1 VFSSRFWMRL
11 LLAAAVLALGSVN
24 HAIAKPT
31 AWLAYANPSDEELVL
46 PEFPRQTADAWLNS
60 PPLKA
65 KQLRGKV
72 VLLEV
77 YTTD

>member
-11 LLAAAVLALGSVN
+11 LLAGVVLMSSWCNL
-24 HAIAKPT
+24 AIAKPT